1 MDIRTLVLALGVFCA
16 TFLVGWW
23 LNIGTYVYS
32 TGYGTS
38 ASYARPANVVTAP
51 VMASA
56 TTGQGSVA
64 PASQAVA
71 HVQTTPPQARPPQPK
86 LPQVKSA
93 QGKDLSQGSQTQGSQ
108 TRAAPKPS
116 IRMRRR

>member
-38 ASYARPANVVTAP
+38 ASYARPAAVAAVP
-51 VMASA
+51 VMA
-56 TTGQGSVA
+56 TTGQGSAA
-64 PASQAVA
+64 PGPQAVA
-71 HVQTTPPQARPPQPK
+71 HVQTAPPQARPPQPK